1 MHSTSAVGLFPVGRT
16 SSEQLQFQNSLGSL
30 FGLALCWGR
39 VRQARVIGAQRA
51 CISSFC
57 HCVICTK
64 EKDNEASQ
72 QSVDYLRDDLGMGT
86 FTESAGNGGKPKGL
100 RFEVSDVG
108 TMRSTPGH
116 KSSVD
121 QMFSLNTLA
130 QVYKGMAHS
139 ACPEEIEHVGQFLE
153 KVVPA

>member
-1 MHSTSAVGLFPVGRT
+1 MHRKV
-16 SSEQLQFQNSLGSL
+16 SSMVTPQAKNIPTFHAHGSSDQIVQFQ
-30 FGLALCWGR
+30 FGKR
-39 VRQARVIGAQRA
+39 
-51 CISSFC
+51 
-57 HCVICTK
+57 
-64 EKDNEASQ
+64 
-72 QSVDYLRDDLGMGT
+72 SVDYLRDDLGMGT

-121 QMFSLNTLA
+121 QMFSLNTLT